1 MKLCIISL
9 QVDTQVI
16 YRSDQKFLKIDRLE
30 QSLKKV
36 GFRGDFIAWRGEYPP
51 ECPGH
56 FESPMGFKAYAMQ
69 HARAKGYDLALW
81 LDSSAVAIRPLDLI
95 FQQIAEMGWVFFRNE
110 NFCLGEWCSDEVLAH
125 FGIERNCAMQR
136 PELLSG
142 AIGLNFQNSKANQF
156 LDSWVALARDGF
168 AFRGTKEPISDLCR
182 FEAIKWNKDQ
192 LISKDKR
199 VKGHRHDQT
208 VAGILSL
215 EIGMD
220 LSEPLVAVKYPDAY
234 YNRNA
239 AVLFEREA
247 VTTFRRIRFR
257 LGITER
263 FKAYCRDVLGL
274 LHLRKNPRNLHY

>member
-1 MKLCIISL
+1 MKICVVSL
-9 QVDTQVI
+9 QVETAVI
-16 YRSDQKFLKIDRLE
+16 YRSDPHFSKIARLE
-30 QSLKKV
+30 RSLKQV

-51 ECPGH
+51 GCPDH
-56 FESPMGFKAYAMQ
+56 FDSPWGFKAYAMQ
-69 HARAKGYDLALW
+69 HARAEGYDLALW
-81 LDSSAVAIRPLDLI
+81 LDSSAVAIRPLNLV
-95 FQQIAEMGWVFFRNE
+95 FQRIAETGWALFRNE
-110 NFCLGEWCSDEVLAH
+110 NYLLGEWCSDEVLAH
-125 FGIERNCAMQR
+125 FGIERNSAMQT
-136 PELLSG
+136 PGLVGG

-182 FEAIKWNKDQ
+182 FEAVKWNKDQ

-208 VAGILSL
+208 VAGLLSL

-220 LSEPLVAVKYPDAY
+220 LSEPLVAIKYPDAY

-239 AVLFEREA
+239 AVLFERESGS
-247 VTTFRRIRFR
+247 TLRRIRFR

-263 FKAYCRDVLGL
+263 FKACCRDILGL
-274 LHLRKNPRNLHY
+274 WAAA

>member
-16 YRSDQKFLKIDRLE
+16 YRSDRKFLKIDRLE

-51 ECPGH
+51 ECPEH

-69 HARAKGYDLALW
+69 YARANGYDLALW

-95 FQQIAEMGWVFFRNE
+95 FQRIAELGWILFRNE

-125 FGIERNCAMQR
+125 FGIERNFAMQA
-136 PELLSG
+136 PELVGG
-142 AIGLNFQNSKANQF
+142 AIGLNFHNPQANEF
-156 LDSWVALARDGF
+156 LDTWFALARDGF
-168 AFRGTKEPISDLCR
+168 AFRGTKEPISDLSR
-182 FEAIKWNKDQ
+182 WEAIKWNKKQ

-199 VKGHRHDQT
+199 VKGHRHDES

-215 EIGMD
+215 QMGMES
-220 LSEPLVAVKYPDAY
+220 SEPLVALKYPDAY
-234 YNRNA
+234 YNKNA
-239 AVLFEREA
+239 AVLFERDSG
-247 VTTFRRIRFR
+247 TTLQKIRFR
-257 LGITER
+257 LRITER
-263 FKAYCRDVLGL
+263 LKAYCRDILAL
-274 LHLRKNPRNLHY
+274 LHLRANPRNFYD